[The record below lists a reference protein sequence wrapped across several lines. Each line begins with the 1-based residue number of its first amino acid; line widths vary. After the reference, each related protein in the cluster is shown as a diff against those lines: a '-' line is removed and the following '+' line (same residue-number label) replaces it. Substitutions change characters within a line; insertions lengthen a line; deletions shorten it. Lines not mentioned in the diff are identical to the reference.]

1 MIKFLVQA
9 FTAASCCLFTLV
21 LSAASAERTSAASRS
36 VPNMTDFNFV
46 VEKMRQN
53 YAGYADKTQG
63 DEGKRL
69 DRLTAELSAK
79 AERADDSELADLIRE
94 WLAFFQDQHVGL
106 GMAAMEGGSTAEIDP
121 KEARRLAGLGPRL
134 AWDETRVQKYLAG
147 RGTQREPLEGI
158 WEDNEGNYRIGIV
171 VQPEV
176 GSRAA
181 SPGTMVA
188 VILTSKTDTWSPGQ
202 IKCVFNSNQP
212 GVYKARY
219 YLRDHATLVETT
231 ARLFA
236 GGAFLTFEGLDG
248 YFRRIAPKMDTDLP
262 DPDRVFGGSKF
273 FLRRLSDKTL
283 WLRLPHFACDAKPE
297 VDRLLADNRT
307 ALESTPNLVI
317 DLRQNGG
324 GCDFTYQEV
333 LAWLYAR
340 PIYTVDV
347 EYLST
352 PDNIAQ
358 TERLLNVA
366 DIPDEDKAEIST
378 LLDRMKG
385 NQGKFVTANDRGI
398 DITTLP
404 EVRPYPKRVGIII
417 TGAGSSGEQFVLAAR
432 QSHKV
437 TLFGGRTSGVL
448 DYSNV
453 RSLDLPS
460 GRFTLYYPISRS
472 LRLPEERIDNVGI
485 APDISVGDNVEDV
498 VGFVQSWLERQVD

>member
-9 FTAASCCLFTLV
+9 YTAGSWCLFTLI
-21 LSAASAERTSAASRS
+21 LPAASAEETSASSRS
-36 VPNMTDFNFV
+36 VPNVTDFNFV
-46 VEKMRQN
+46 VVKMKEN
-53 YAGYADKTQG
+53 YAGYADKTRG
-63 DEGKRL
+63 DEGKQL

-79 AERADDSELADLIRE
+79 AERADNSQLADLIRE

-106 GMAAMEGGSTAEIDP
+106 GTAAMEGGSTAEMDP
-121 KEARRLAGLGPRL
+121 KEARRLAGLGPRM

-171 VQPEV
+171 VQPEG

-188 VILTSKTDTWSPGQ
+188 VLLTSKTDTWSPGQ
-202 IKCVFNSNQP
+202 IKCVFITTQP
-212 GVYKARY
+212 SEYKARY
-219 YLRDHATLVETT
+219 YLRDHAALETT

-236 GGAFLTFEGLDG
+236 GGAFLIFEGLDG
-248 YFRRIAPKMDTDLP
+248 YFRRIAPKMDTDVP

-273 FLRRLSDKTL
+273 FLRRLSEKTL
-283 WLRLPHFACDAKPE
+283 WLRLPNFACDAKPE
-297 VDRLLADNRT
+297 VDRLLAENRT

-333 LAWLYAR
+333 LAWLYTR
-340 PIYTVDV
+340 PIYTVDT
-347 EYLST
+347 EFLST
-352 PDNIAQ
+352 PDSIAQ
-358 TERLLNVA
+358 TERLLNEE

-378 LLDRMKG
+378 LLGRMKA

-404 EVRPYPKRVGIII
+404 EVRAYPKRVGIII
-417 TGAGSSGEQFVLAAR
+417 SGAGSSGEQFVLAAR

-437 TLFGGRTSGVL
+437 TLFGGRTAGVL

-460 GRFTLYYPISRS
+460 GRYTLYYPISRS

-485 APDISVGDNVEDV
+485 APDISVSDNVEDV